1 MAHHHRRRQASGT
14 GLSARPAAPSA
25 RLPGYRPN
33 GYRNRESSG
42 APPASAANGQE
53 PRPRSRFKRLWS
65 RIGRFPAMVGGLVLG
80 ALIPWTVNAYA
91 PRAVEKVAGTP
102 VLEVAAGHDQDH
114 LADGWD
120 LALPRPVSASE
131 VPKTVDSCAA
141 LRRWGVSQ
149 GAADVHSSWLLL
161 TFRGTRLQP
170 VSVTSIR
177 VVIDSRT
184 DNNAGAR
191 LECASAGG
199 GDAIPVGVSL
209 DEANPVLREV
219 KEDGTLGGPWFSTNT
234 LTLGRDELVTF
245 AVTAYAFKAAY
256 AWHMEVVARSATGE
270 ETIVRIPGNYSTTGV
285 SNSYHD
291 YLAWRWDMQPPKLVH
306 STKPDSI

>member
-1 MAHHHRRRQASGT
+1 M
-14 GLSARPAAPSA
+14 L
-25 RLPGYRPN
+25 
-33 GYRNRESSG
+33 
-42 APPASAANGQE
+42 
-53 PRPRSRFKRLWS
+53 
-65 RIGRFPAMVGGLVLG
+65 GGLVLG
-80 ALIPWTVNAYA
+80 ARIPWTVNAYA
-91 PRAVEKVAGTP
+91 PSAVEKVSGAP

-114 LADGWD
+114 LADGWV
-120 LALPRPVSASE
+120 LAIPRPVSAFA

-170 VSVTSIR
+170 VSVTGIR
-177 VVIDSRT
+177 VVIDSRI
-184 DNNAGAR
+184 DNHAGAR
-191 LECASAGG
+191 LVCESAGG

-209 DEANPVLREV
+209 DEVNPVLREV
-219 KEDGTLGGPWFSTNT
+219 NEDGTLGGPWFSTNT

-256 AWHMEVVARSATGE
+256 AWHMEVVVRSDTGE
-270 ETIVRIPGNYSTTGV
+270 ETIVRVPGNYSTTGV

-291 YLAWRWDMQPPKLVH
+291 YLAWRWDLQPPKLVH
-306 STKPDSI
+306 STKPNSI